1 MRHLFFVAP
10 IIFMFGCAA
19 SPDDIPMPN
28 SEIKPITYD
37 YQIPGVNKKILFAR
51 ARDYMATAYGDSRSV
66 IRVQDENEAVII
78 GKGAVTWR
86 MLPNNSLSG
95 SCSTEYNIRFI
106 AKDEKARLQVEL
118 IYGAPVYS
126 SCINWKAP
134 SPAAYR
140 YDVLPSFDPLSK
152 DLGSALKGLGAGNS
166 FKDF

>member
-1 MRHLFFVAP
+1 M
-10 IIFMFGCAA
+10 G
-19 SPDDIPMPN
+19 N
-28 SEIKPITYD
+28 QE
-37 YQIPGVNKKILFAR
+37 KILFAR

-140 YDVLPSFDPLSK
+140 YDVLPSFDQLSK